1 MKPIRGGLLSA
12 IGVAFMLLVL
22 SPAISWATYPGANGR
37 IAYEGWTGTEPPLE
51 GEDTELFTILPNGSG
66 LRQLTD
72 DSSYERDPS
81 WSADGRRLTYIDGGW
96 DNRGVFTMRA
106 DGTHQRRLTLGDH
119 IDPHFSPS
127 GRRIV
132 YVQGYYPGP
141 GTIFTV
147 RADGT
152 GQRRFVARDAQS
164 PVYAPEGGPRRIAFA
179 PSENGFRRQG
189 IWTVRRNG
197 THQRRVT
204 HPDRG
209 FRDEVVDWSPDGR
222 QIAFT
227 RCEYGT
233 HRCYFTGLRAVRPD
247 GSHEHDI
254 GNPFTFAAYSPSG
267 RRAVHVTGEGNGEQT
282 LCLDIYTIL
291 LAGSGRRELTHN
303 CEGYHN
309 GGPVSLAYNPS
320 WQPIPQP

>member
-1 MKPIRGGLLSA
+1 MLWSLAVGVVLLA
-12 IGVAFMLLVL
+12 L
-22 SPAISWATYPGANGR
+22 SPATSWATFPGANGR
-37 IAYEGWTGTEPPLE
+37 IAYEGWTGAEPYL

-66 LRQLTD
+66 LQQLTD

-81 WSADGRRLTYIDGGW
+81 WSANGRRLAYIDGNGE
-96 DNRGVFTMRA
+96 NRGVFTMRA
-106 DGTHQRRLTLGDH
+106 DGSHQRRLTRGSH
-119 IDPHFSPS
+119 SDPHFSPS

-132 YVQGYYPGP
+132 YVQGSYVEAE
-141 GTIFTV
+141 TIFTI

-152 GQRRFVARDAQS
+152 GQRRFIARDAQS

-179 PSENGFRRQG
+179 PSEYGGSRRPG
-189 IWTVRRNG
+189 IWTIRRDG
-197 THQRRVT
+197 THQRRIT

-222 QIAFT
+222 HIAFT

-233 HRCYFTGLRAVRPD
+233 HRCYLTDLMAVRPD

-282 LCLDIYTIL
+282 LCLDIFTIL
-291 LAGSGRRELTHN
+291 LAGSGGRELTHN
-303 CEGYHN
+303 CEDFHN
-309 GGPVSLAYNPS
+309 GGPVSLAEDPA
-320 WQPIPQP
+320 WQPIPQL